1 MIIVMKKDAS
11 EAAICRVIDFVRAQ
25 GYEVHVS
32 RGHEYTVVGVLGRNV
47 LLSPELVQG
56 MDGVERIIRIST
68 PYKLV
73 GRVWKPQDTTI
84 SVGSVTLGGGTFVVM
99 AGPCA
104 VESREQLLETALF
117 VKEQG
122 AHILRGGAFKPRT
135 SPYSF
140 QGLGVRGLELLAEAR
155 AVTGL
160 PVITEVLSERDVEV
174 VAEYADI
181 LQVGTRNMQNFA
193 LLKALGQAQ
202 KPVLLKRGMAA
213 TIEEWLLAAEYI
225 VVEGNP
231 QVILCERGIRTYENA
246 TRNTL
251 DLSAVPVVRRLSH
264 LPVIVD
270 PSHATGHREYVLPM
284 ARAALVAGAQGVLVE
299 VHPHPEKALCDGQ
312 QSLSFPMFAQL
323 MRELRAIEDALRST
337 GTLQPAGSETGL
349 HEAAYYSS

>member
-11 EAAICRVIDFVRAQ
+11 EASIRRVIDFVRAQ

-32 RGHEYTVVGVLGRNV
+32 RGHEYTVIGVLGRNV
-47 LLSPELVQG
+47 LLNPELVQG
-56 MDGVERIIRIST
+56 MDEVERIIRIST

-73 GRVWKPQDTTI
+73 GRVWKPQDTTVP
-84 SVGSVTLGGGTFVVM
+84 VGDVTLGGGAFVVI

-155 AVTGL
+155 SVTGL

-181 LQVGTRNMQNFA
+181 LQVGARNMQNFA
-193 LLKALGQAQ
+193 LLKALGQVR

-270 PSHATGHREYVLPM
+270 PSHATGHREYVPPM
-284 ARAALVAGAQGVLVE
+284 ARAALVAGAQGIMVE

-323 MRELRAIEDALRST
+323 MRELRAIEEALRSA
-337 GTLQPAGSETGL
+337 GALRPADSEVPRP
-349 HEAAYYSS
+349 EAVYYAT

>member
-1 MIIVMKKDAS
+1 MIVVMNSRAS
-11 EAAICRVIDFVRAQ
+11 EEQIQTVVRRLGELGFSANI
-25 GYEVHVS
+25 S
-32 RGHEYTVVGVLGRNV
+32 RGIERTVIGVIGQVYPSLKEQ
-47 LLSPELVQG
+47 LEILP
-56 MDGVERIIRIST
+56 GVEQVLRVT
-68 PYKLV
+68 KPYKLASREFQPVDTRFEV
-73 GRVWKPQDTTI
+73 GGITI
-84 SVGSVTLGGGTFVVM
+84 GGDDLVII
-99 AGPCA
+99 AGPCS
-104 VESREQLLETALF
+104 VESREQILQAAHL
-117 VKEQG
+117 VKAAG

-140 QGLGVRGLELLAEAR
+140 RGLGVQALRWLAEAR
-155 AVTGL
+155 EETGL
-160 PVITEVLSERDVEV
+160 PVITEVLAPEDVPL

-181 LQVGTRNMQNFA
+181 LQVGARNMQNFP
-193 LLKALGQAQ
+193 LLEAAGRSG
-202 KPVLLKRGMAA
+202 KPVMVKRGMSA
-213 TIEEWLLAAEYI
+213 TIEEWLLSAEY
-225 VVEGNP
+225 VLNQGNP

-284 ARAALVAGAQGVLVE
+284 ARAALVAGAQGVMVE